1 MDEMG
6 RAVYPE
12 LVFQYMVFQAWQD
25 KNFIFYYLDG
35 SLSRRTLNIPS
46 FMQMIQDHW
55 PSLSHDAY
63 EACRSTS
70 FFLLNTVDKTI
81 THLTP
86 HSEAD
91 APYLDSIQN
100 LVDSKKTK
108 KPVKHML
115 TEKTPLLDVLNKMGF
130 NAPSKSSVENLTVS
144 LEKKDTDREGFISRF
159 LGRRGGGR

>member
-1 MDEMG
+1 MDEYG
-6 RAVYPE
+6 RFKYPE
-12 LVFQYMVFQAWQD
+12 IQFQYLIYQNWLDRNATW
-25 KNFIFYYLDG
+25 YYMDG
-35 SLSRRTLNIPS
+35 SPSRRLMNMDS
-46 FMQMIQDHW
+46 FMQMIKDHY
-55 PSLSHDAY
+55 PSLVHDVY
-63 EACRSTS
+63 ESMRDTS
-70 FFLLNTVDKTI
+70 FHLLNTVDMTV

-159 LGRRGGGR
+159 LGRKGGGR